1 MPFFQPRVGE
11 TTIEIKTLAKLKPDL
26 PADAQPK
33 PKPLAIRP
41 AEARLYEVASKLPG
55 NQIVVV
61 SVGRAQSAGLLA
73 SARPKADVTAWY
85 LDSYRCKLAADH
97 YESTLDSNSP
107 ANQPLFQCDADWPIA
122 STEPVDMVLVEQP
135 KTGEAE
141 LGRDLFQTA
150 WHHLKIGGALVA
162 ATDNAKDKWLL
173 EQLQAFDKSIKTRKF
188 NDATVYYL
196 IKQKPLK
203 RLRDYSCQ
211 IAFRDEENLLQLVTR
226 PGVFAHRKLDT
237 GARQIMN
244 AVEVFPESRM
254 IEIGCGSGAI
264 SMALAKREPSAFVLA
279 IDSNARAIDCLRRG
293 LEINELANV
302 EARVNFDGQLNDD
315 EVGQFAMALCNP
327 PYYADFRIAQH
338 FIETAIRALR
348 PGGRIMLVTR
358 KPQWY
363 RDNLAQWF
371 DDCEVFESRR
381 YHIATGVKPTQELAP

>member
-1 MPFFQPRVGE
+1 M
-11 TTIEIKTLAKLKPDL
+11 AKLQSDVPVDDEPGK
-26 PADAQPK
+26 
-33 PKPLAIRP
+33 KPLAIRP
-41 AEARLYEVASKLPG
+41 AEARLFEVASKLPG

-73 SARPKADVTAWY
+73 SARPKASVTAWY
-85 LDSYRCKLAADH
+85 LDSFRCKLAADH
-97 YESTLDSNSP
+97 HESSVNFDAT
-107 ANQPLFQCDADWPIA
+107 ANQPRFQCDADWPVA
-122 STEPVDMVLVEQP
+122 SSEPVDMVLVEQP

-150 WHHLKIGGALVA
+150 WQNLKIGGALVA

-173 EQLQAFDKSIKTRKF
+173 EQLQTFDKSIKTRSF
-188 NDATVYYL
+188 SDATVYYL

-211 IAFRDEENLLQLVTR
+211 LAFRDEDNLLQLITR

-279 IDSNARAIDCLRRG
+279 IDSNARAVDCVRQG
-293 LEINELANV
+293 LELNGISNV
-302 EARVNFDGQLNDD
+302 QARVNHDGLLNED
-315 EVGQFAMALCNP
+315 ETGQFAMALCNP
-327 PYYADFRIAQH
+327 PYYADFRIAEH

-363 RDNLAQWF
+363 RDNLSQWF

-381 YHIATGVKPTQELAP
+381 YHIATGVKPAE